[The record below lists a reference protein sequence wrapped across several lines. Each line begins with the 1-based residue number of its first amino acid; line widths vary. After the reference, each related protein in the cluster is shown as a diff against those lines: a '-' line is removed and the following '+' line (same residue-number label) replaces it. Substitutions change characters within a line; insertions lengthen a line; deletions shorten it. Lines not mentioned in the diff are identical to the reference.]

1 MDKTVFHR
9 TKSAFNRTLSLGNT
23 EKRIPGISITGHT
36 RIYQYSTTTCAFES
50 LDNGRGLNT

>member
-23 EKRIPGISITGHT
+23 EKRILGISITYT
-36 RIYQYSTTTCAFES
+36 RIHPYNTTTCTFES
-50 LDNGRGLNT
+50 LDNGRSLTT